1 MKDYTKIYTII
12 FWLSMLYILLWV
24 ILKAT
29 GVINTPELIE
39 LSPIITA
46 IFGAGVFFQMMRDTK
61 YRLDKLENRTHNG
74 FKDVDFRFREV
85 DFRFKEIDAHIM
97 SIDKRLAVVESKI

>member
-46 IFGAGVFFQMMRDTK
+46 IFGAGVFFQMMRDMK
-61 YRLDKLENRTHNG
+61 YRLDKLEDRTYHG
-74 FKDVDFRFREV
+74 FEEV
-85 DFRFKEIDAHIM
+85 NTRFKEVDLRFKEVNSHII
-97 SIDKRLAVVESKI
+97 SIAKRLAVVESRI